1 MPKQPC
7 ARVGLRLLPASGG
20 LLALS
25 EEARPTLFTGRN
37 AAIVLTQT
45 VIVALGSIGMTMII
59 VSGGIDL
66 SVGAAVAFSSV
77 VGAKML
83 TAGHNSWMAAAAVMG
98 TGALIG
104 ATNGG
109 LIAGLRLSPFIISLG
124 MMGVV
129 RGGAKW
135 ISGKQAVYNPEGSGL
150 NTLME

>member
-1 MPKQPC
+1 MASTVAPHAPSW
-7 ARVGLRLLPASGG
+7 RRLLQTAGPLLGLVFVLG

-77 VGAKML
+77 VGAKMFKPSR
-83 TAGHNSWMAAAAVMG
+83 T
-98 TGALIG
+98 LI
-104 ATNGG
+104 
-109 LIAGLRLSPFIISLG
+109 RP
-124 MMGVV
+124 
-129 RGGAKW
+129 
-135 ISGKQAVYNPEGSGL
+135 P
-150 NTLME
+150 